1 MTNYKFLVTGGS
13 GFIGSHLVENLIE
26 KGHKVLVVDDLSSGF
41 KFNLNNVSQK
51 KNFRVFYKKIQNI
64 DIKKLGKINGIFH
77 LAAQTSVQQSIAEPW
92 KSSSNNLHSSLKV
105 FEIARIKKIPIVYAS
120 SSAIYGNLEN
130 GCDENDTYD
139 LISPYA
145 FDKYSM
151 EKLASVYYSAYKT
164 RSIGLRFFNVY
175 GPRQDPNNP
184 YSGVISIFS
193 NQLLNSKKIR
203 IFGGKQTR
211 DFIYVSDIVQSL
223 MVAMTKVRKKNICDF
238 INIGT
243 GKQTSIIKLYSL
255 LNKKINNLSKISY
268 LNYLGGDPLISNG
281 SFRKMR
287 KILGLNKSKFTPLNK
302 GLQETIEYF
311 TRTNK

>member
-26 KGHKVLVVDDLSSGF
+26 KGHKVLVVDDLSSGI
-41 KFNLNNVSQK
+41 KFNLNKVCQK
-51 KNFRVFYKKIQNI
+51 KNFKIFYEKIQDI
-64 DIKKLGKINGIFH
+64 DTKKLGNINGIFH

-92 KSSSNNLHSSLKV
+92 KSSSNNLQSSLKV
-105 FEIARIKKIPIVYAS
+105 FEIARIKKIPVVYAS

-130 GCDENDTYD
+130 GSDEKDTND

-151 EKLASVYYSAYKT
+151 EKLASVYFSAYKT

-175 GPRQDPNNP
+175 GPRQDPDNP

-193 NQLLNSKKIR
+193 NQLLKSKKIR

-211 DFIYVSDIVQSL
+211 DFIYVSDIVKSL
-223 MVAMTKVRKKNICDF
+223 MVAMTKVRKKSICDF

-243 GKQTSIIKLYSL
+243 GKQTSIIKLHSL
-255 LNKKINNLSKISY
+255 LNKKINNLSKISHLKY
-268 LNYLGGDPLISNG
+268 LRGDPLISNG
-281 SFRKMR
+281 SFRKMSLL
-287 KILGLNKSKFTPLNK
+287 LGLDKSKFIPLSK
-302 GLQETIEYF
+302 GLQETIDYF
-311 TRTNK
+311 TRINQ